1 MTDIDFSK
9 MEDMEKLLKEC
20 YDETKEVT
28 GGMVASYIPQLA
40 SVNPDLYGV
49 AFCDKNGNIHG
60 IGDCEKS
67 FCLQSTVKP
76 LNYCLA
82 RLQEYEEIGAPV
94 VHNHVGF
101 EPSGVK
107 FNAFVLN
114 DDGLPHNPLI
124 NSGAIMTA
132 SLIAQKEEPSH
143 RFSAVQNF
151 IGRLSGLGESAV
163 GFDNGVY
170 LSEQVHADRNI
181 SLAYYMRE
189 NKSYAGHPTQSELME
204 NLNLYFQTCS
214 LTSNCKTMASIA
226 ATLAFHGKS
235 PVSGEEVVRPEIVMD
250 CLSIMY
256 MCGMYDFSG
265 QFAFHVGLP
274 CKSGVSGSMMLVI
287 PNIGGLCIWSPP
299 LDSMGNSV
307 RGLAFCN
314 ALTTRTN
321 SLLHVFRVAL
331 RPGYVES
338 EDDEIGG
345 IRNVE
350 TLTMRLIHCCA
361 VGDIEKFKILV
372 EFGSSKFA
380 QVQETKNDAAKRILE
395 IGDYDKRTCLHL
407 AAAEGHLSVIEQL
420 VGIHR
425 VEQKQDRWGVTPLHE
440 VRKQVNGL
448 KNPEPTVLNGY
459 RKIIELLCGKQMDDT
474 SFDNFIRVGHTEQ
487 KVNVHDDPSH
497 HGEFGR
503 ARGDSDVGKTSGD
516 TSMHIHPMRSQNGR
530 VHHHHQQQPYS
541 IPPVQA
547 VPYEGSPT
555 PSQGNFHNYENNANE
570 KMNMMNSNQSIAFVH
585 TAPKH

>member
-1 MTDIDFSK
+1 MEKIDFSK
-9 MEDMEKLLKEC
+9 MEDMERLLKAC
-20 YDETKEVT
+20 YEETREVN
-28 GGMVASYIPQLA
+28 GGMVANYIPQLA

-49 AFCDKNGNIHG
+49 AFCDKNGNIMG
-60 IGDCEKS
+60 IGDCDKS

-82 RLQEYEEIGAPV
+82 RLQEYENEIDAPV

-132 SLIAQKEEPSH
+132 SLIAQKDEPSH
-143 RFSAVQNF
+143 RFSSVQNF
-151 IGRLSGLGESAV
+151 IGRLSGMGESAI

-189 NKSYAGHPTQSELME
+189 NKAYAGQPTQSELME

-214 LTSNCKTMASIA
+214 LTCNCKTMASIA

-235 PVSGEEVVRPEIVMD
+235 PVSGEDVVKPEIVMD

-274 CKSGVSGSMMLVI
+274 CKSGVSGAMMLVI
-287 PNIGGLCIWSPP
+287 PNVGGLCIWSPP

-314 ALTTRTN
+314 AFTTRTN

-331 RPGYVES
+331 KSGES
-338 EDDEIGG
+338 QIEDEDEIGG
-345 IRNVE
+345 IRNIE

-361 VGDIEKFKILV
+361 VGDVEKFKKLV
-372 EFGSSKFA
+372 EFGSTKFA
-380 QVQETKNDAAKRILE
+380 QGNESKLDASKRILE

-407 AAAEGHLSVIEQL
+407 AAAEGHVPIIEQL
-420 VGIHR
+420 VGVHK

-440 VRKQVNGL
+440 VRKHVYNL
-448 KNPEPTVLNGY
+448 KNPTGDSIKEY
-459 RKIIELLCGKQMDDT
+459 RKIIELLCGKVMDDV
-474 SFDNFIRVGHTEQ
+474 SFDNFIRVGHIEQ
-487 KVNVHDDPSH
+487 KVNVHDEQSH
-497 HGEFGR
+497 HGELGR
-503 ARGDSDVGKTSGD
+503 SRGDSDAGKLNGD
-516 TSMHIHPMRSQNGR
+516 SSTHFHPMQNVR
-530 VHHHHQQQPYS
+530 VHYQQQQQLN
-541 IPPVQA
+541 IPQA

-555 PSQGNFHNYENNANE
+555 PTQGNYHYYDNSASD
-570 KMNMMNSNQSIAFVH
+570 KVNMGNPHQPITFIH
-585 TAPKH
+585 TGPKQ